1 MMQGVRGIAND
12 IKALRA
18 RFRRYKIQFIAEFMR
33 LGFDLKIDIVPYHSD
48 DVLLN
53 NEIQQ

>member
-1 MMQGVRGIAND
+1 MQGVRGIAND